1 MKKDSIET
9 RLEELIIKAK
19 ELGIQFK
26 NGPATFE
33 TIHDSKVFHVI
44 EDMNDEVFIEMLQK
58 KVDEFSS
65 KRFMTILN
73 KHDLLTKKT
82 ELITDSGPQPLK
94 VEN

>member
-1 MKKDSIET
+1 MKNDSIEK

-44 EDMNDEVFIEMLQK
+44 EDMNDEIFIEMLQK

-65 KRFMTILN
+65 KKFMTILN
-73 KHDLLTKKT
+73 KHDLLAKKPEFIIDT
-82 ELITDSGPQPLK
+82 AAQPLK
-94 VEN
+94 LED

>member
-1 MKKDSIET
+1 MKNDSIEK

-44 EDMNDEVFIEMLQK
+44 EDMNDEIFIEMLQK

-65 KRFMTILN
+65 KKFMTILN
-73 KHDLLTKKT
+73 KHDLLTKKPEFIIDT
-82 ELITDSGPQPLK
+82 AAQPLK
-94 VEN
+94 LED